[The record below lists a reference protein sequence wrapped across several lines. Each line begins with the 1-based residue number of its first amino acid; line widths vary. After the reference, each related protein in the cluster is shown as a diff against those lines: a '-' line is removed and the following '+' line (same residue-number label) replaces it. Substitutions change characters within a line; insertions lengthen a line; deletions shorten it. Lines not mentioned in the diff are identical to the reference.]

1 VTTSRTPWILSG
13 IVVGLAGVAASYA
26 TAMVLAVRQAPIVAV
41 AELIIR
47 ITPGDLAESAISAVG
62 TKDKPLLVGGIVL
75 FLVVCF
81 GWAGLLSRHHYWPP
95 ALIFMGLAAVAAVA
109 VLTSANPEPVALL
122 PVVVG
127 LFIWQA
133 CLGWVTSRLRV
144 ADHDT
149 DVAPATGPP
158 SASRRGFL
166 LRIGLVGAASLA
178 VAGAGRLWGSGRRRV
193 EDARRLLRLD
203 GVTQPK
209 IPGGARIGLDGVTPW
224 RTPDSTFYLIDT
236 AITPPAIDPAKW
248 QLRIHGMVD
257 RELTFTYQE
266 LLNREFTEAWITLNC
281 VSNEV
286 GGDLI
291 GNAWWSGVRIAELLE
306 EAGVQDGAD
315 AVLQTSED
323 GWTCGTPLTA
333 LTDNRDA
340 LLAVAMNGAA
350 LPIEHG
356 FPVRMVVPGL
366 YGFVS
371 ATKWL
376 VDLKVT
382 RFEDFDAYW
391 TSRGWSEQAPLKIAS
406 RIDVPSGGAVVKPGV
421 LRVGGVA
428 WMQHVGI
435 EGVEVSVDG
444 GPWATAVIAA
454 VPTND
459 TWVQWSATLTVEPGD
474 HQLSVRAIDKQG
486 NVQTGVERAVAP
498 DGSTGWHTVEFA
510 AEE

>member
-1 VTTSRTPWILSG
+1 MPWILSG

-41 AELIIR
+41 AEMIIR
-47 ITPGDLAESAISAVG
+47 ITPGDVVEAAISAVD
-62 TKDKPLLVGGIVL
+62 TWDKPLLVGGIVV
-75 FLVVCF
+75 FLVACF
-81 GWAGLLSRHHYWPP
+81 GWAGLLSRDHYWPP
-95 ALIFMGLAAVAAVA
+95 ALIFMALAAVGAVA
-109 VLTSANPEPVALL
+109 VLTSPNPEPLALL
-122 PVVVG
+122 PVVMG
-127 LFIWQA
+127 LFTWQA
-133 CLGWVTSRLRV
+133 CLGWVTKGLRV
-144 ADHDT
+144 LVPADQD
-149 DVAPATGPP
+149 ATSTEGAASP
-158 SASRRGFL
+158 SRRGFL
-166 LRIGLVGAASLA
+166 LRLGLVAGASVGLA
-178 VAGAGRLWGSGRRRV
+178 AAGRLWGRGRRRV

-209 IPGGARIGLDGVTPW
+209 IPGGARIGLEGVTPW
-224 RTPDSTFYLIDT
+224 RTSESSFYLIDT
-236 AITPPAIDPAKW
+236 AITPPAIDPTKW

-257 RELTFTYQE
+257 NELTFTYQE
-266 LLNREFTEAWITLNC
+266 LLDRTFTEAWITLNC

-291 GNAWWSGVRIAELLE
+291 GNAWWSGIRIAELLE
-306 EAGVQDGAD
+306 EAGVQEGAD

-323 GWTCGTPLTA
+323 GWNCGTPLMA
-333 LTDNRDA
+333 LTDNRNA
-340 LLAVAMNGAA
+340 LLAVAMNGEA

-376 VDLKVT
+376 VDLEVT
-382 RFEDFDAYW
+382 RFDAFDAYW

-406 RIDVPSGGAVVKPGV
+406 RIDVPSNGAAVKAGV
-421 LRVGGVA
+421 LRAGGVA

-435 EGVEVSVDG
+435 ETVEVSLDG
-444 GPWATAVIAA
+444 GPWTQAVIAA

-459 TWVQWSATLTVEPGD
+459 TWVQWAATITVEPGE
-474 HQLSVRAIDKQG
+474 HQLSVRATDKQG

-498 DGSTGWHTVEFA
+498 DGATGWHAVEFA
-510 AEE
+510 AQE